1 MEEKKISNF
10 TQGRILGPLLGFAV
24 PVLFAMFLQTMYGA
38 VDLLIVGQYADTAD
52 VSAVATGSQLM
63 HTVTTVL
70 VGLAMGI
77 TVLLAQKIGE
87 GKPRVAGCVI
97 GSGVTLFAAMAAVMT
112 LLLVMLTEPLCR
124 LLHAPENAFS
134 QTVDYVRICSGGT
147 AFIIAFNV
155 LGSVFR
161 GIGDSKMPLITVAI
175 ACAANIA
182 GDWLLVA
189 VFGMGAAGAAWATV
203 LAQGLSVVLSLLIIA
218 RRRLPFEFHRSD
230 LRPDRALAG
239 HILRIGT
246 PIALQDLLV
255 SVSFLVITAIVNSLG
270 LIQSAGVGVAEKLC
284 GFIML
289 VPSAFSQSMSAF
301 VGQNI
306 GAGQPQRARKALFYG
321 IGASLCAGVVMF
333 YMTFAHGAAL
343 SALFARDE
351 AVILAAADYLRA
363 YGLDCLLTSFLFCF
377 SGYFSGRG
385 KTVFVMLQG
394 VIGAFLVRIPVSF
407 LVSRIPGVSLFAI
420 GLATPAS
427 TLVQIILCGAYFMR
441 EMRQERAELGAK
453 A

>member
-1 MEEKKISNF
+1 
-10 TQGRILGPLLGFAV
+10 
-24 PVLFAMFLQTMYGA
+24 
-38 VDLLIVGQYADTAD
+38 
-52 VSAVATGSQLM
+52 
-63 HTVTTVL
+63 
-70 VGLAMGI
+70 
-77 TVLLAQKIGE
+77 
-87 GKPRVAGCVI
+87 
-97 GSGVTLFAAMAAVMT
+97 
-112 LLLVMLTEPLCR
+112 
-124 LLHAPENAFS
+124 
-134 QTVDYVRICSGGT
+134 
-147 AFIIAFNV
+147 
-155 LGSVFR
+155 
-161 GIGDSKMPLITVAI
+161 MP
-175 ACAANIA
+175 
-182 GDWLLVA
+182 
-189 VFGMGAAGAAWATV
+189 
-203 LAQGLSVVLSLLIIA
+203 S
-218 RRRLPFEFHRSD
+218 
-230 LRPDRALAG
+230 
-239 HILRIGT
+239 
-246 PIALQDLLV
+246 
-255 SVSFLVITAIVNSLG
+255 

-427 TLVQIILCGAYFMR
+427 TLVQIILCGVYFMR